1 MHQSRAGPYQALT
14 HPMERLDV
22 LLVNV
27 LDRHKPHGGPCH
39 RFANP
44 FGITHVIFMRL
55 AIGLDKLRRHELDFV
70 PMFAKASRP
79 VMCPA
84 TGFHADEHRGQLRS
98 TGYQVMPGQALAQDD
113 LAPLIH
119 SHHVKHA
126 LCNVD
131 PEDVHLWLHW
141 TRLLWL
147 YEFTDLA
154 LIVAHRSRAAQ
165 GAGPFHYD
173 LIKAQL
179 AKTLAGTNFANL
191 GSQYKGKVRDCY
203 TRDGRRIIVVTDR
216 ISAFDVVLGTIPFK
230 GQVLNQIAA
239 YWFKATGHLAP
250 NHVIDVPDPTVM
262 LAT

>member
-119 SHHVKHA
+119 AHHVKHA
-126 LCNVD
+126 LCTVD

-147 YEFTDLA
+147 YEFTALA

-173 LIKAQL
+173 PGGFPRSDEVHDLCQHAV
-179 AKTLAGTNFANL
+179 ATL
-191 GSQYKGKVRDCY
+191 
-203 TRDGRRIIVVTDR
+203 RR
-216 ISAFDVVLGTIPFK
+216 K
-230 GQVLNQIAA
+230 
-239 YWFKATGHLAP
+239 
-250 NHVIDVPDPTVM
+250 
-262 LAT
+262 